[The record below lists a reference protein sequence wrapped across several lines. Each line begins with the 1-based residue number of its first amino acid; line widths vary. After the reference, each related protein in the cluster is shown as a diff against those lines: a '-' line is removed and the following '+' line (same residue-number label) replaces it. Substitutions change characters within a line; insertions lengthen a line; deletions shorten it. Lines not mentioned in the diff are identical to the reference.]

1 MIKTK
6 SAMKAMVQWSRSSEG
21 FMDERDKAQRGKRGI
36 IGWKEWCKQK
46 FSQR

>member
-1 MIKTK
+1 MKTI
-6 SAMKAMVQWSRSSEG
+6 SAMKTMVQRSRSSEG
-21 FMDERDKAQRGKRGI
+21 FMNERDEAQRGKREI